1 MCPNFGKQL
10 LNKLKRENIL
20 FLDPINAS
28 RFVNKNFDELSLWWA
43 KKIFFETNKKQ
54 TALISD
60 NYLDEWNRIFYI
72 RKL

>member
-1 MCPNFGKQL
+1 MIK
-10 LNKLKRENIL
+10 KLKEENIL

-43 KKIFFETNKKQ
+43 KKKLFLNLIKKQ

-60 NYLDEWNRIFYI
+60 NYLEEWNSNI
-72 RKL
+72 LNS